1 MCFAFKYSV
10 LRALAPRD
18 FEVCVCSWL
27 LANKELILLIGLISV
42 FVYIFIVW
50 IITKKYYPVKKM
62 HFFKAG
68 TNLTLKIK
76 HWCLY
81 CPTFIAV
88 L

>member
-42 FVYIFIVW
+42 FVCIFIVW
-50 IITKKYYPVKKM
+50 IITKKLPCEENA
-62 HFFKAG
+62 FFKAE

-76 HWCLY
+76 YWCLY